1 MFPRTMHLFARAR
14 TGIHRWKGA
23 VPKAR
28 LRAGLATL
36 GPNGRVGVSAMETK
50 WSVLAALRA
59 GREQVRL
66 GTSDGALGAI
76 RSLRGEV
83 PAPVRDQAYYALMD
97 TATRTGEPPSMAT
110 LAGQRDE
117 TLALF
122 DVAIGQLA
130 AKLH

>member
-1 MFPRTMHLFARAR
+1 
-14 TGIHRWKGA
+14 
-23 VPKAR
+23 
-28 LRAGLATL
+28 
-36 GPNGRVGVSAMETK
+36 MEMK

-59 GREQVRL
+59 GREQERL
-66 GTSDGALGAI
+66 GTSDGAIGAI

>member
-1 MFPRTMHLFARAR
+1 
-14 TGIHRWKGA
+14 
-23 VPKAR
+23 
-28 LRAGLATL
+28 
-36 GPNGRVGVSAMETK
+36 MEMK

-66 GTSDGALGAI
+66 GTSEGALGAI

-83 PAPVRDQAYYALMD
+83 PAPVRDQAYYALME
-97 TATRTGEPPSMAT
+97 TATRAGEPPSIAT
-110 LAGQRDE
+110 LARQRDE

>member
-1 MFPRTMHLFARAR
+1 MHLFARR
-14 TGIHRWKGA
+14 PDRHSPVEKR

-28 LRAGLATL
+28 LNGGLATL
-36 GPNGRVGVSAMETK
+36 GQTAEWGFYAMETK

-66 GTSDGALGAI
+66 GTSDGAIGAI

-83 PAPVRDQAYYALMD
+83 PAPVRDQADFALMD

>member
-1 MFPRTMHLFARAR
+1 
-14 TGIHRWKGA
+14 
-23 VPKAR
+23 
-28 LRAGLATL
+28 
-36 GPNGRVGVSAMETK
+36 METK

-66 GTSDGALGAI
+66 GTSDGAIGAI

-97 TATRTGEPPSMAT
+97 TATGTGEPPSMAT
-110 LAGQRDE
+110 LAGRRDE